1 MIRGTKFDKVIMG
14 QNVDLLAQ
22 SPTTS
27 GTFTPALPPKQPLPM
42 YQRGVAAPAPNVRT
56 PFGFVPM
63 QDKPNTM
70 ASEDINADKI
80 TNPAKMAFDAMKP
93 VGPGATVF
101 PTFPLKYC

>member
-1 MIRGTKFDKVIMG
+1 MIRTTKFDKVIMG

-22 SPTTS
+22 SPALS
-27 GTFTPALPPKQPLPM
+27 GTFTPALPPKDPLPM
-42 YQRGVAAPAPNVRT
+42 YQRGVASSQEQPKT

-70 ASEDINADKI
+70 ASEDINAVKI
-80 TNPAKMAFDAMKP
+80 SNPAKMSYDAMRP
-93 VGPGATVF
+93 VGSGATVF